1 LRPHR
6 ETIWATAR
14 RPEHGPKRPE
24 LTANFLKGKVSNSPF
39 LSPSRYTS
47 WVLPLKRAR
56 SHSHP
61 NSQVSL
67 FSVAIIDGIP
77 LVSHETNGHSNQSG
91 NSEPTNGH
99 QVNEA
104 DNENAEYY
112 QTFLRR
118 LIDVVS
124 HGQPEAVDS
133 LIATIRSGASQAE
146 IFRELSEL
154 TAGASSE
161 PASRT
166 QAP

>member
-1 LRPHR
+1 MGSTLKEGKISLP
-6 ETIWATAR
+6 
-14 RPEHGPKRPE
+14 PKQS
-24 LTANFLKGKVSNSPF
+24 G
-39 LSPSRYTS
+39 
-47 WVLPLKRAR
+47 
-56 SHSHP
+56 
-61 NSQVSL
+61 L
-67 FSVAIIDGIP
+67 FVTVAIIDDIL

-91 NSEPTNGH
+91 NSEPTNSH

-146 IFRELSEL
+146 IFRALSEL